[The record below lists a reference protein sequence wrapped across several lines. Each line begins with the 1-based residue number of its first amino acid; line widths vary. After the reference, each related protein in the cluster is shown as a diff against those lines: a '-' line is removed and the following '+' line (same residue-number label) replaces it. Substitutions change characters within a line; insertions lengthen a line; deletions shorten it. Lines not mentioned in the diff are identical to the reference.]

1 MTLKSSKPLESQ
13 EVRHVGHVVRFI
25 AYARA
30 NNTQK
35 TPLGTEPEDLSHLSQ
50 GSFLGV
56 ARCGGRGAPVL
67 HAFQKFWNRESN
79 FSVPETLEFLE
90 ILELGERHDRL

>member
-1 MTLKSSKPLESQ
+1 MTSKSSKSLESLHLRQ
-13 EVRHVGHVVRFI
+13 VRHVFRFI

-35 TPLGTEPEDLSHLSQ
+35 TPLGTEPEDMSHLSQ

-79 FSVPETLEFLE
+79 FSVPAFLE
-90 ILELGERHDRL
+90 ILEIPETGETA